1 LPGLGQLTL
10 ALGQAN
16 RMHQE
21 FCSLRSRLLKIH
33 KEFDALLGHGY
44 GRKRAE
50 PTKDRIYRT
59 RSGQAFWQE
68 VTGDPDFYLKLMR
81 LMRDYPA
88 KHRAKYQVERDK
100 AVNRFTREF
109 LEDFATADGA
119 IDWEKLVTFNSG
131 MGKD

>member
-1 LPGLGQLTL
+1 M
-10 ALGQAN
+10 
-16 RMHQE
+16 RQE

-33 KEFDALLGHGY
+33 KQFDALLGHGY
-44 GRKRAE
+44 GRKRAP

-68 VTGDPDFYLKLMR
+68 VTGDPDFYLKLIR
-81 LMRDYPA
+81 LMREYPA
-88 KHRAKYQVERDK
+88 QHRAQYQVERDK

-109 LEDFATADGA
+109 LEDFAAADGA

-131 MGKD
+131 MGED